1 MEFKRTAVPET
12 NSPTL
17 SEIREHPYN
26 SASSVFPLTRER
38 TPRLHQN
45 VTHPTMT
52 DYEKQRFIEHWEV
65 RRAGGKTRFVLHT
78 ALLFFVMVLVVTILV
93 DLFSLSLSEA
103 VSSNFMLEKLV
114 SKAIFGIL
122 LGFLNWYMMERQYRK
137 MKEQP

>member
-1 MEFKRTAVPET
+1 
-12 NSPTL
+12 
-17 SEIREHPYN
+17 
-26 SASSVFPLTRER
+26 
-38 TPRLHQN
+38 
-45 VTHPTMT
+45 MT

-78 ALLFFVMVLVVTILV
+78 ALLFFATVLVVTILV

-103 VSSNFMLEKLV
+103 VSSNLMPEKLV

-137 MKEQP
+137 MKELL